1 MSQETPNSWTES
13 TFGELNQFSSRTI
26 NPADYPNETFELYS
40 VPSFPSATPEKLSG
54 AEIGSSKQA
63 VSPNDVLVCKINP
76 RINRVWHVGEKAELR
91 QIASSEWIGF
101 RAPGMS
107 QRFFQHYFSSHEFRD
122 NICQDVTGVGGSLT
136 RAQPKNVVR
145 FQIPL
150 PPLPEQTRIANKLD
164 TLLARVD
171 SARDRLDRV
180 PGMLKRFRQAVL
192 TAATS
197 GGLTEAWRGDGASN
211 WIETDVQS
219 IAAVGTGS
227 TPLRSNPAFFSSE
240 GTPWVT
246 SAATSQVLIQSAEEF
261 VTSAAINAHRLKV
274 FPIGTLLVAMYGEG
288 KTRGQVSQLGI
299 LATINQACAAIAVD
313 QSKALSGFIK
323 LVLQANYF
331 EMRAMAEGGNQPNL
345 NLSKIKEFPIQL
357 PTLPEQT
364 EIVRQVEILLAY
376 ADRLEARLKTA
387 RKLSESLSPAI
398 LAKAFRGELVAQ
410 DPNDEPASELL
421 KRIRA
426 GRK

>member
-1 MSQETPNSWTES
+1 LL
-13 TFGELNQFSSRTI
+13 GE
-26 NPADYPNETFELYS
+26 DG
-40 VPSFPSATPEKLSG
+40 VPFFDPIK
-54 AEIGSSKQA
+54 
-63 VSPNDVLVCKINP
+63 
-76 RINRVWHVGEKAELR
+76 EKAYLATGQFWVNNHAHVLTAIENIADTHFLLR
-91 QIASSEWIGF
+91 YLN
-101 RAPGMS
+101 
-107 QRFFQHYFSSHEFRD
+107 RFDYTGT
-122 NICQDVTGVGGSLT
+122 VTGSTRLKLT
-136 RAQPKNVVR
+136 QGAMREIP
-145 FQIPL
+145 IPL

-171 SARDRLDRV
+171 SARERLDRV

-197 GGLTEAWRGDGASN
+197 GVLTEAWRGDGVSN
-211 WIETDVQS
+211 WIETDVQA

-227 TPLRSNPAFFSSE
+227 TPLRSNPAFFSSN

-246 SAATSQVLIQSAEEF
+246 SAATSQALVQSADEF
-261 VTSAAINAHRLKV
+261 VTAAAINAHRLKV

-299 LATINQACAAIAVD
+299 LATINQACAAIVVD
-313 QSKALSGFIK
+313 QSRALSGFIK

-364 EIVRQVEILLAY
+364 EIVRQVEILFAY
-376 ADRLEARLKTA
+376 ADRLEAHLKTA

-410 DPNDEPASELL
+410 DPNDEPAVELL
-421 KRIRA
+421 RRIRA